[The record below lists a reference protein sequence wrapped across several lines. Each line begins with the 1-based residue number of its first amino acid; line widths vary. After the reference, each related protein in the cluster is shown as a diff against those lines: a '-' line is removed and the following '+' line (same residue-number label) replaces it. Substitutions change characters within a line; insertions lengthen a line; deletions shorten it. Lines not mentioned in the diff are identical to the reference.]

1 MAGVIFWRRPIF
13 IIELKFF
20 FAHKPFRSLANKKQ
34 DSALSIC
41 LQIQLSLGY
50 IIKNCLFV

>member
-50 IIKNCLFV
+50 IIKNCHFV